1 MQGLNREAIEKHLK
15 YLKEDAYCREFYVAL
30 LLYEIKGIDD
40 IKNLTEK
47 DIDIAYEIQDDYDSI
62 YNEDMRDRFLYDFTL
77 EKDEVV
83 K

>member
-15 YLKEDAYCREFYVAL
+15 YLKEDTYCREFYVAL